1 MGRLTS
7 LPSAVVTD
15 DSALGGA
22 VIEKSLRFNSTD
34 STYLTKTN
42 SSDGNRTT
50 FTWSGWVKRGNTNPS
65 STYVAL
71 FTGQNAPGA
80 SSNDGLFLYE
90 DKIHISWD
98 YDDTG
103 QNIRSTQVVR
113 DTNSWYHIVW
123 AVDTTLASAGDR
135 MKVYINGAQVTL
147 DSNPG
152 QNENSGVNKA
162 TDQNIGTWRNGA
174 TLNYKFDG
182 YMAEVNFVDGFQLT
196 PSSFGYTEFQTG
208 IWRPKGYFGSYGANG
223 FRLDFSDSSATTAV
237 TLGKDRS
244 GQGNDFTPNNFI
256 VDAEIVTNGEFNSGD
271 SNWTK
276 DSSWSIANGKA
287 SNSGGGEIYQTIPVV
302 SGVTYVMT
310 GTVDITADSNV
321 GNTTSLPKLYII
333 NVSKGCSI

>member
-7 LPSAVVTD
+7 LPSSVITD
-15 DSALGGA
+15 NSALGGA

-50 FTWSGWVKRGNTNPS
+50 FTWSGWVKRGNTKPS

-80 SSNDGLFLYE
+80 GSNDGIFLYE

-98 YDDTG
+98 YDDSG

-162 TDQNIGTWRNGA
+162 TDQNIGVWRNGA
-174 TLNYKFDG
+174 TLNYRFDG

-223 FRLDFSDSSATTAV
+223 FRLDFSDNSATTAV

-244 GQGNDFTPNNFI
+244 GQGNDFTPNNFS
-256 VDAEIVTNGEFNSGD
+256 VSTGAGNDSFLESPTLKKEFATFNSNLQKAAGASYRNGSYSFY
-271 SNWTK
+271 SN
-276 DSSWSIANGKA
+276 DD
-287 SNSGGGEIYQTIPVV
+287 
-302 SGVTYVMT
+302 
-310 GTVDITADSNV
+310 GTVQTRANMSRSS
-321 GNTTSLPKLYII
+321 GKWYAEFTLTTYTFR
-333 NVSKGCSI
+333 